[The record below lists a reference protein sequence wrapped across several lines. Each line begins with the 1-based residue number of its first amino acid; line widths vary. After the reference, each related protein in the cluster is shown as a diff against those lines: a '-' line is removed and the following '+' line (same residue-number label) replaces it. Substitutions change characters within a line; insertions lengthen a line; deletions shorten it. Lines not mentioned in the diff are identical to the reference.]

1 MFNASIPWWTIGLQP
16 SPLYLQ
22 HYYDNIYIFLD
33 YTIQQMWIAKTIAFF
48 APDECLGCGKQPK
61 IICDSCLVDYVYL
74 VPRSCVLCNKI
85 TKKKS
90 LCDACNR
97 KTGLQN
103 IWTVTTY
110 NDKAKQAVH
119 RLKFTPNRSV
129 AVVLAQCLD
138 VVVPHQSSL
147 IVLHAPTAPKR
158 VRQRG
163 FDHAKIMAKHFA
175 KQRQLAFCD
184 ALLRSGQK
192 RQVGATR
199 KERGTQ
205 LRDAYRLMH
214 AHAIKGKDVLLIDD
228 VLTTG
233 ATLSEIAK
241 VLKKAGAKSVSAAVF
256 AYAPLN

>member
-1 MFNASIPWWTIGLQP
+1 MTTL
-16 SPLYLQ
+16 L
-22 HYYDNIYIFLD
+22 FLD

-48 APDECLGCGKQPK
+48 APDECLGCGKQPN
-61 IICDSCLVDYVYL
+61 IVCHSCLSDYVQIT
-74 VPRSCVLCNKI
+74 PSSCTLCSKV
-85 TKKKS
+85 TAGHS
-90 LCDACNR
+90 LCPTCRR
-97 KTGLQN
+97 KTDLQN
-103 IWTVTTY
+103 IWKVTVY
-110 NDKAKQAVH
+110 NEKAKQAVYQ
-119 RLKFTPNRSV
+119 LKFAPNRSLAV
-129 AVVLAQCLD
+129 AFAECLD
-138 VVVPHQSSL
+138 VVVPHQSSF

-184 ALLRSGQK
+184 VLLRSGHK

-199 KERGTQ
+199 KERITQ
-205 LRDAYRLMH
+205 TRGAYRVTH
-214 AHAIKGKDVLLIDD
+214 KNAIKGKDVLLIDD